1 MLSVFNKAKSSGMH
15 KMQQR
20 RLLFYSLGLVIPAI
34 QFALLFVYVNIDSIV
49 LCFQKY
55 NILGENAG
63 RYTWYGFNNFKQ
75 VVETFKTNP
84 QLVSGIGRSFLIY
97 LFGLA
102 QMPLHILAA
111 WYSVKKKPFATGA
124 HIILYIPSI
133 LSTMVAAAITKYFLC
148 ESVPAIIKTITGNTI
163 PSLLDSGDYMQT
175 FWVVLI
181 NGALCGVTGNLLIY
195 AGTMNSISDSI
206 LEAAE
211 LDGITPAKEF
221 WYIYLPMISPTI
233 TTFFVMGLASMLT
246 ADIGLFEYFGE
257 GAPKDLHTIGYYI
270 TILTKRSD
278 YTSYPFLAA
287 FNFSLCLIT
296 IPLTLFG
303 RWGCKKITARFE

>member
-1 MLSVFNKAKSSGMH
+1 MLSVFNKTKSSGMQ
-15 KMQQR
+15 KMKQR

-34 QFALLFVYVNIDSIV
+34 QFALLFVYVNIDSFI

-55 NILGENAG
+55 NLFGENAG
-63 RYTWYGFNNFKQ
+63 RYTWNGFENFRSVIK
-75 VVETFKTNP
+75 TFQTRP
-84 QLVSGIGRSFLIY
+84 ELVSGIGRSFLIY

-102 QMPLHILAA
+102 QMPIHILAA
-111 WYSVKKKPFATGA
+111 WYSVKKKPFATAA
-124 HIILYIPSI
+124 HIILYIPGI
-133 LSTMVAAAITKYFLC
+133 LSAMVSAAITKYFLC
-148 ESVPAIIKTITGNTI
+148 ESVPEIVKMIIGKTI

-195 AGTMNSISDSI
+195 AGTMNSVSDSI

-221 WYIYLPMISPTI
+221 WYIYLPLIFPTI
-233 TTFFVMGLASMLT
+233 ATFFIMGLASMLT

-257 GAPKDLHTIGYYI
+257 GAPKDLHTIGYYL
-270 TILTKRSD
+270 TVQTKRSN
-278 YTSYPFLAA
+278 YTNYPYLAA
-287 FNFSLCLIT
+287 FNMSLCLIT
-296 IPLTLFG
+296 IPLTLLG
-303 RWGCKKITARFE
+303 RWGCKKITSRFE